1 MSVWDHLLHPWQIC
15 IEEAWT
21 AYCAGSI
28 PIGAAVTDSAGR
40 LVARGHNRIHA
51 VLDPANRLAQHRLA
65 HAEMNALLALEPHID
80 PRTCTL
86 YSTTEPCPLCF
97 GAICVM
103 PLRAFHYAASDPT
116 AGSACLLDATPFLR
130 TRGVQACGPNEPLL
144 EVLSVALRVEW
155 RLRSSNGQHG
165 KIITALSAAVP
176 AGVRLG
182 TQCYRSGVVADLRRK
197 EVSAAE
203 MVTTMTA
210 IHAHIEGVEIDRFD
224 GAE

>member
-1 MSVWDHLLHPWQIC
+1 MSVWEHLPHPWQIC

-28 PIGAAVTDSAGR
+28 PIGAAITDSAGR

-51 VLDPANRLAQHRLA
+51 IPDPISPLSQHRLA
-65 HAEMNALLALEPHID
+65 HAEMNALLALDPHID

-86 YSTTEPCPLCF
+86 YTTTEPCPLCF

-103 PLRAFHYAASDPT
+103 PLRAFHYAACDPT
-116 AGSACLLDATPFLR
+116 AGSASLLDASPFLQ

-155 RLRSSNGQHG
+155 RLRASNGQPG
-165 KIITALSAAVP
+165 KIITALSAVVP

-182 TQCYRSGVVADLRRK
+182 TQLYRTGVVADLRSRA
-197 EVSAAE
+197 VSAVE
-203 MVTTMTA
+203 LVKTIEA
-210 IHAHIEGVEIDRFD
+210 IHVGLE
-224 GAE
+224 